1 MECVFIRHHN
11 SFVLHLIVPI
21 DEGVIRKGVLYVSKY
36 AIQELLN
43 LYQYVF
49 INILICMVTSLPIIL
64 YVSKYA
70 IQFKSYSIFSAAKI
84 IFQSISST

>member
-1 MECVFIRHHN
+1 M
-11 SFVLHLIVPI
+11 PI
-21 DEGVIRKGVLYVSKY
+21 DEGVIGKGVLYVSKY
-36 AIQELLN
+36 AIQELLNLYLLN

-84 IFQSISST
+84 IFHSISST